1 MLAQATPAG
10 DRFQPSGVEI
20 VQRYAENLLEIGNL
34 TETVR
39 GPKPAVI
46 APPTKTWRYLIG
58 EKLGEGGM
66 AEVFRGTMTG
76 AEGFARPVAIK
87 RILPELSTLP
97 RFAQMFVQE
106 AQIVSQLAHPN
117 VVSVLDFDHD
127 PDGRLILVLEFV
139 EGLDLHRLMASG
151 PIPHSVVIFVVTEL
165 LSALGYAHNL
175 PAGGNVRGIV
185 HRDVS
190 PHNVLL
196 SWEGGVKLADFGLAK
211 PREASEASASVQ
223 LKGKAAYMSPEQING
238 NALDGRS
245 DLFAVG
251 IILHEMLTRERLFWK
266 DDLQTTIYRVLDR
279 PIPKPSLKVPV
290 APDLEA
296 VVMRLLERD
305 LASRYAT
312 AEQAGEA
319 LAGCVD
325 ASLRS
330 RSELVRLLAERFPQS
345 SRASRPP
352 SPGGRAEASAPP
364 SDRDRAS
371 SSRSR
376 TRPLAPP
383 SQATSLSL
391 AASESMQSSQHA
403 PRHRRLLAGVAITVI
418 ASGASGVFVG
428 VRRRHE
434 PPIESA
440 AVAPTPLD
448 GTQSPRAAAAVVPAL
463 PTDASGLT
471 APPDAT
477 LPTNTSGVTSG
488 VTAPPNASVPDAG
501 GRDAAVPDV
510 LPIPDATP
518 PVTVVPAASPST
530 RPIVRPRATT
540 PAKVTKPPQAVPT
553 RRPGKADSDD
563 VGGD

>member
-46 APPTKTWRYLIG
+46 APPTKTWRYLLG

-106 AQIVSQLAHPN
+106 AQIVSQLTHPN

-139 EGLDLHRLMASG
+139 EGMDLHRLMTSG

-175 PAGGNVRGIV
+175 PAGGIVRGIV

-290 APDLEA
+290 ATDLEA

-305 LASRYAT
+305 VASRYAT
-312 AEQAGEA
+312 AEQASEA
-319 LAGCVD
+319 LARCVD

-330 RSELVRLLAERFPQS
+330 RSELARLLAERFPKEAS
-345 SRASRPP
+345 SRASRSP
-352 SPGGRAEASAPP
+352 SPGERAEASGPP
-364 SDRDRAS
+364 SDQAPAS
-371 SSRSR
+371 SSRAR
-376 TRPLAPP
+376 TRRWAPP

-391 AASESMQSSQHA
+391 AASEAMPSSPPA
-403 PRHRRLLAGVAITVI
+403 PKHRRLLAGVAITVI
-418 ASGASGVFVG
+418 ASGAFGVFVG
-428 VRRRHE
+428 IRGRHE
-434 PPIESA
+434 PPIGSA
-440 AVAPTPLD
+440 AVAPTPPG
-448 GTQSPRAAAAVVPAL
+448 GTQSAAAVVSTL
-463 PTDASGLT
+463 PTNASGLT

-477 LPTNTSGVTSG
+477 LPTNVM
-488 VTAPPNASVPDAG
+488 APPNAAVPDAG

-510 LPIPDATP
+510 LPIPDA
-518 PVTVVPAASPST
+518 AM
-530 RPIVRPRATT
+530 PIVRPPATT